1 MVESAEA
8 IQLREACLMACPN
21 PAGIIKF
28 NDYPLDKTLKTLG
41 FDFLTTTDEL

>member
-21 PAGIIKF
+21 PAGIVNFEK
-28 NDYPLDKTLKTLG
+28 YPLA
-41 FDFLTTTDEL
+41 